1 MVEAAR
7 IKGFAERVQIARRKV
22 CQLVG
27 RGVKQRGVGR
37 GATERTDR
45 FDPSAAFDFAES
57 TGSLWKA
64 ALLVKAGLTD
74 TKCAN

>member
-27 RGVKQRGVGR
+27 RGVKQGGVVGVVGARGS
-37 GATERTDR
+37 ERI
-45 FDPSAAFDFAES
+45 
-57 TGSLWKA
+57 
-64 ALLVKAGLTD
+64 V
-74 TKCAN
+74 